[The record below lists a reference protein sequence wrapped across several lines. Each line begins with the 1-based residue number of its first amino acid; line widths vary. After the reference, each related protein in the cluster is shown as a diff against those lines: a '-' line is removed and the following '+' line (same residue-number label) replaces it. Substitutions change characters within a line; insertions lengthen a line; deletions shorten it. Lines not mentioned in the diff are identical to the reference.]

1 MDYLRLDP
9 LLENAL
15 REDVGRGDITSEA
28 LRQTFPGADGD
39 TAFAAVMAREAM
51 VVAGWPVFVR
61 IFQLLGA
68 VEIISRPREGSHV
81 APGEIGRLRADPFL
95 LLKGERVALNLFQK
109 TCGIAT
115 QTARVVSLVSHTGVG
130 ILDTRK
136 TTPLWR
142 DLEKYAVRVGGG
154 MNHRW
159 RLDDAILIKDNH
171 IEIAG
176 GVAAAVRA
184 CRKGAPHLARVEVE
198 VSTSDQLEEAIQAGA
213 EVVML
218 DNMSPAQVRG
228 AVERA
233 AGRCRLEA
241 SGGVTA
247 ENVVDYAEAG
257 VDFISMGALTH
268 SVRASDISVELS
280 TPFHTREGAA
290 TV

>member
-1 MDYLRLDP
+1 MDYLSLDP
-9 LLENAL
+9 LLQNAL

-28 LRQTFPGADGD
+28 LLRSFPGAGEDRV
-39 TAFAAVMAREAM
+39 FAAVMAREPLI
-51 VVAGWPVFVR
+51 VAGWPVFVR
-61 IFQLLGA
+61 VFQLLGA
-68 VEIISRPREGSHV
+68 VETVSGPSEGSHV
-81 APGEIGRLRADPFL
+81 GPGEIGRLRADPFL

-115 QTARVVSLVSHTGVG
+115 QTARVVSLVSHTGAG

-184 CRKGAPHLARVEVE
+184 CRQGISHLAQVEVE
-198 VSTSDQLEEAIQAGA
+198 VTTLGQLEEAIEAGA

-218 DNMSPAQVRG
+218 DNMSPAEVRQ
-228 AVERA
+228 AVEKA

-247 ENVVDYAEAG
+247 ENVVDYAEVG

-268 SVRASDISVELS
+268 SVRASDISLELS
-280 TPFHTREGAA
+280 A
-290 TV
+290 TTDCRITC